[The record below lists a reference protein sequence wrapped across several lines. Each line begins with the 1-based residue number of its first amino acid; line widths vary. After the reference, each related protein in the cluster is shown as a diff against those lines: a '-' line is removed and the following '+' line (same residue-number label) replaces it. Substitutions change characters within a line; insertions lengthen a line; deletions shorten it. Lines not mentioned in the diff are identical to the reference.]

1 MLLFLLRRP
10 MCFILHLVCLFM
22 KMHLPALLQG
32 NCLDLV
38 RCAFLRKLSGCI
50 LSTPEAEVDKIGR
63 FGRFYT
69 DIPIPIYLY
78 IDDISI
84 YRYRYIY
91 RWNIGPMYLSLI
103 GSGLLVLFYA
113 VSQAAVN
120 AALMAALTAPRLE
133 LSFALICFRAQG
145 WTKPQ
150 VSFFIFTVWRDRDSN
165 PAYQHLWLMLK
176 TTQPFLSSS

>member
-91 RWNIGPMYLSLI
+91 ISMIYRYTDTDIYIGEISARCIYL
-103 GSGLLVLFYA
+103 
-113 VSQAAVN
+113 
-120 AALMAALTAPRLE
+120 
-133 LSFALICFRAQG
+133 
-145 WTKPQ
+145 
-150 VSFFIFTVWRDRDSN
+150 
-165 PAYQHLWLMLK
+165 
-176 TTQPFLSSS
+176 